1 MKNRNI
7 LIVILAFV
15 SVYGLSASEV
25 ATVWARLY
33 DRAQSLE
40 QKYEIMLNMVE
51 QHDRDLSPVLGE
63 ALSKL
68 ILEERNLSDQS
79 ERALNAEL
87 ERIIIRELG
96 SLKAVESAPAVMTV
110 AREAK
115 DNFLRGEALTALGKM
130 GAKEYAPDIALML
143 RNINSSITPIQNK
156 QEEETVVKGCIFAL
170 ERMKDPVG
178 FEPVFFASIGRYS
191 REIRLRAQDALLV
204 IADDPSEMLAEII
217 EKDSSPEVK
226 YEALLAAKR
235 SKASPEGKNAVAVSA
250 LQASLLEADREPIE
264 RIILRQMRIDALLLM
279 RDSGVQS
286 EENVQLIAQMIS
298 GWKKYR
304 LYTEDEMLAAVEAL
318 GVQTGDSASEVL
330 SNFLRYQ
337 TDQRE
342 AGRTPESLRLAK
354 ATISAMASTG
364 NRKNIEE
371 LTVVTYSPSWEAEV
385 KREAKKALERFN

>member
-33 DRAQSLE
+33 GRAQSLE

-51 QHDRDLSPVLGE
+51 QHDRDLSPVLSE

-68 ILEERNLSDQS
+68 ILEERNLTDQS

-110 AREAK
+110 AKEAK

-235 SKASPEGKNAVAVSA
+235 SKASPEGKNGVAVSA
-250 LQASLLEADREPIE
+250 LQASLLEADKDPIE

-286 EENVQLIAQMIS
+286 EENVQLITQMIS

-304 LYTEDEMLAAVEAL
+304 LYTEDEMLA
-318 GVQTGDSASEVL
+318 
-330 SNFLRYQ
+330 
-337 TDQRE
+337 
-342 AGRTPESLRLAK
+342 
-354 ATISAMASTG
+354 
-364 NRKNIEE
+364 
-371 LTVVTYSPSWEAEV
+371 
-385 KREAKKALERFN
+385 